1 MENDVYRRLA
11 HHLDNL
17 PGGFPS
23 TESGVEL
30 RILRRLFTPEEA
42 DLSLYLSLIPE
53 ETRVIARRAKISKE
67 DAYKFSDSKEELDLA
82 LKGIKKFR

>member
-1 MENDVYRRLA
+1 MSEDIYRKLA
-11 HHLDNL
+11 QHLDDL

-42 DLSLYLSLIPE
+42 ELAIHLTMFPE
-53 ETRVIARRAKISKE
+53 ESEIIITPALHCSITPNGQRLLRRNL
-67 DAYKFSDSKEELDLA
+67 AYL
-82 LKGIKKFR
+82 